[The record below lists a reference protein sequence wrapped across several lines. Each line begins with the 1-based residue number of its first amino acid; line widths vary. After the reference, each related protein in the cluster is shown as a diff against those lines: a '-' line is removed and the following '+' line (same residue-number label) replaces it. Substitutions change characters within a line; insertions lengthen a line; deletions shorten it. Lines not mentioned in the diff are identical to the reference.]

1 MKVLHKRFLGKTG
14 KHPSAR
20 KMDFTLIE
28 LLVVIAII
36 AILAG
41 MLLPALN
48 SAREKGYD
56 VSCKANLKTIGL
68 ASAGYNGDNDD
79 WVVPTVTYDLWGD
92 GSTYDPAGYW
102 TGKLIPYGAKH
113 GKTAAECIDV
123 KKTSSFRCPA
133 YSNWRTAEGS
143 NACYYVS
150 TASAYAGNRY
160 LMGRTGD
167 FPMHKITKLASASK
181 TILAADSLQKFLEV
195 ESVLT
200 FLLPSRRRR
209 SAGNQRHGE
218 IQLQFRIHRH
228 SGKRKR
234 RLCGRA
240 CRNLRVQSQL
250 QHQSVLRRAKPR
262 IPEQRLAQRR
272 RICRQ
277 IRLSLQRK
285 DHI

>member
-1 MKVLHKRFLGKTG
+1 MKVLLKRFLGKTG

-79 WVVPTVTYDLWGD
+79 WVVPSATNDLWGD
-92 GSTYDPAGYW
+92 GSTYDPAGRW
-102 TGKLIPYGAKH
+102 TGKLVPYGAKH
-113 GKTAAECIDV
+113 GKNVAECIDV
-123 KKTSSFRCPA
+123 KRTSSFRCPA

-143 NACYYVS
+143 NACYYIS

-160 LMGRTGD
+160 LMGRSGG

-181 TILAADSLQKFLEV
+181 TILAADSLQRFGEI
-195 ESVLT
+195 ESVMT
-200 FLLPSRRRR
+200 FYY
-209 SAGNQRHGE
+209 RHGGGAPRA
-218 IQLQFRIHRH
+218 INDTVNFNYN
-228 SGKRKR
+228 SGFTGIPGSANVAYADGHVATYGFK
-234 RLCGRA
+234 A
-240 CRNLRVQSQL
+240 NYNTNPFYDVQNRGFL
-250 QHQSVLRRAKPR
+250 NNDWHNGGASVD
-262 IPEQRLAQRR
+262 E
-272 RICRQ
+272 
-277 IRLSLQRK
+277 
-285 DHI
+285 

>member
-1 MKVLHKRFLGKTG
+1 MKVLLKRFLGKTG

-68 ASAGYNGDNDD
+68 ASAGYNGDNND
-79 WVVPTVTYDLWGD
+79 WVVPSATNDLWGD
-92 GSTYDPAGYW
+92 GSTYDPAGRW

-143 NACYYVS
+143 NACYYIS

-160 LMGRTGD
+160 LMGRSGG

-181 TILAADSLQKFLEV
+181 TILAADSLQKFGEI
-195 ESVLT
+195 ESVMT
-200 FLLPSRRRR
+200 FYY
-209 SAGNQRHGE
+209 RHGGGDPRA
-218 IQLQFRIHRH
+218 ISDTAKFNYN
-228 SGKRKR
+228 SGFTGIPGSANVAYADGHVATYGFK
-234 RLCGRA
+234 A
-240 CRNLRVQSQL
+240 NYNTNPFYDVQNRGFL
-250 QHQSVLRRAKPR
+250 NNNWHNGGASVD
-262 IPEQRLAQRR
+262 E
-272 RICRQ
+272 
-277 IRLSLQRK
+277 
-285 DHI
+285 

>member
-1 MKVLHKRFLGKTG
+1 MKVLLKRFLGKTG

-20 KMDFTLIE
+20 KMNFTLIE

-79 WVVPTVTYDLWGD
+79 WVVPSATNDLWGD
-92 GSTYDPAGYW
+92 GSTYDPAGRW

-113 GKTAAECIDV
+113 GKNVAECIDV
-123 KKTSSFRCPA
+123 KRTSSFRCPA

-143 NACYYVS
+143 NACYYIS

-160 LMGRTGD
+160 LMGRSGG

-181 TILAADSLQKFLEV
+181 TILAANSLQKFGEI
-195 ESVLT
+195 ESVMN
-200 FLLPSRRRR
+200 FYY
-209 SAGNQRHGE
+209 RHGGGDPRA
-218 IQLQFRIHRH
+218 INDTVNFNYN
-228 SGKRKR
+228 SGFTGIPGSANVAYADGHVATYGFK
-234 RLCGRA
+234 A
-240 CRNLRVQSQL
+240 NYNTNPFYDVQNRGFL
-250 QHQSVLRRAKPR
+250 NNDWHNGGASVD
-262 IPEQRLAQRR
+262 E
-272 RICRQ
+272 
-277 IRLSLQRK
+277 
-285 DHI
+285 

>member
-1 MKVLHKRFLGKTG
+1 MKVLLKRFLGKTG

-20 KMDFTLIE
+20 KMNFTLIE

-79 WVVPTVTYDLWGD
+79 WVVPSATNDLWGD
-92 GSTYDPAGYW
+92 GSTYDPAGRW

-113 GKTAAECIDV
+113 GKNVAECIDV

-133 YSNWRTAEGS
+133 FSTWRTAEGS
-143 NACYYVS
+143 NACYYIS

-160 LMGRTGD
+160 LMGRSGGY
-167 FPMHKITKLASASK
+167 PMHKITKLASASK
-181 TILAADSLQKFLEV
+181 TILAADSLQKFGEI
-195 ESVLT
+195 ESVMN
-200 FLLPSRRRR
+200 FYY
-209 SAGNQRHGE
+209 RHGGGDPRA
-218 IQLQFRIHRH
+218 IDDSAKFQYN
-228 SGKRKR
+228 SGFTGIPGSANTVYADGHAVSYSFK
-234 RLCGRA
+234 A
-240 CRNLRVQSQL
+240 NYNTNPFYDVQNRGFL
-250 QHQSVLRRAKPR
+250 NNDWHNGGASVD
-262 IPEQRLAQRR
+262 E
-272 RICRQ
+272 
-277 IRLSLQRK
+277 
-285 DHI
+285 

>member
-1 MKVLHKRFLGKTG
+1 MKVLLKRFLGKTG
-14 KHPSAR
+14 KHPPAG
-20 KMDFTLIE
+20 KMNFTLIE

-56 VSCKANLKTIGL
+56 ISCKANLKTIGL

-79 WVVPTVTYDLWGD
+79 WVVPICTNDLWGN
-92 GSTYDPAGYW
+92 GSGIWASAGFW
-102 TGKLIPYGAKH
+102 TGKLVPYGAKH
-113 GKTAAECIDV
+113 GKNAAECIDV

-143 NACYYVS
+143 NANYYAS
-150 TASAYAGNRY
+150 TASAYVGNRY
-160 LMGRTGD
+160 LMGRSGG

-200 FLLPSRRRR
+200 FYY
-209 SAGNQRHGE
+209 RHGGGDPRA
-218 IQLQFRIHRH
+218 INDTANFNYL
-228 SGKRKR
+228 SGVTGIPGSANVAYADGHVATYGFKANYNPNPLYDVQKRGF
-234 RLCGRA
+234 LNNDW
-240 CRNLRVQSQL
+240 RNGGA
-250 QHQSVLRRAKPR
+250 SVD
-262 IPEQRLAQRR
+262 E
-272 RICRQ
+272 
-277 IRLSLQRK
+277 
-285 DHI
+285 

>member
-1 MKVLHKRFLGKTG
+1 MKELLKRFLGKAG
-14 KHPSAR
+14 RHLSAR
-20 KMDFTLIE
+20 KTKFTLIE

-68 ASAGYNGDNDD
+68 ASAEYNGDNDD
-79 WVVPTVTYDLWGD
+79 WVVPICTNDLWGD

-102 TGKLIPYGAKH
+102 TGKLVPYGAKH
-113 GKTAAECIDV
+113 GKTAVECIDV

-143 NACYYVS
+143 NACYYIS

-160 LMGRTGD
+160 LMGRSGG

-181 TILAADSLQKFLEV
+181 TILAADSLQKFGEI
-195 ESVLT
+195 ESVMN
-200 FLLPSRRRR
+200 FYY
-209 SAGNQRHGE
+209 RHGGGDPRA
-218 IQLQFRIHRH
+218 IDDTAKFKYN
-228 SGKRKR
+228 SGFTGIPGNANVVYADGHAATYGFK
-234 RLCGRA
+234 A
-240 CRNLRVQSQL
+240 NYNTNPFYDVQNRGFL
-250 QHQSVLRRAKPR
+250 NNDWKNGGASVD
-262 IPEQRLAQRR
+262 E
-272 RICRQ
+272 
-277 IRLSLQRK
+277 
-285 DHI
+285 